1 MFPLLFP
8 PRCSPPFQPL
18 QWFELDGRESQ
29 EPLSMGFF
37 PDCMSPISRPIRE
50 SLVGQAA
57 RPLFRGRPTVLRKTR
72 STWPAQPGH
81 CRGVVKRKECAGNP
95 KARTSSA
102 EPSHFHGGEGPSLR
116 SLSTERQGRG
126 AARGEA
132 SRSNPERSGGTFPT
146 AVPPGRG
153 LLGGVERE
161 RNVQG
166 PTRLGRARLSKSA
179 SASSCAMEGP
189 PMRYPGCATATVA
202 SARSASVAGAA
213 AVRKPA
219 YIKTAATSSPK

>member
-72 STWPAQPGH
+72 STWPAEPGH

-95 KARTSSA
+95 EARTSSA
-102 EPSHFHGGEGPSLR
+102 EPSHFMGVRAPRCAR
-116 SLSTERQGRG
+116 SLQSAKGEVLREGKLREATRSEAEGHSPPQSPLEGGYWGGWKEKEMCRDLLGS
-126 AARGEA
+126 AAR
-132 SRSNPERSGGTFPT
+132 
-146 AVPPGRG
+146 V
-153 LLGGVERE
+153 
-161 RNVQG
+161 
-166 PTRLGRARLSKSA
+166 
-179 SASSCAMEGP
+179 
-189 PMRYPGCATATVA
+189 
-202 SARSASVAGAA
+202 
-213 AVRKPA
+213 
-219 YIKTAATSSPK
+219 